1 MIVEYFKTVA
11 AALAREE
18 EIEELLIAAREET
31 FDVPHLPALA
41 AVLVCAYAGIWR
53 ALFVAIAGLLLG
65 FYFFVQPYESFS
77 EPDAEDFGAIVL
89 YLLTTLVML
98 FLVEWLRRSK
108 YETQILMLETKYRN
122 KRLEEVLASLSEAR
136 NSASTNAQR
145 VDMLAA
151 TVPHIWSTRRS
162 GGKIEYFNAKLY
174 EITGMPHGS
183 LDGEGWTNAMHPQ
196 DAESVDEVSRR
207 VERTGVR
214 DEPLDRIV
222 HPLVPGRQI
231 VRRLRDL
238 LDTQVA
244 DHLIVAEQVTDL
256 MDQDGE
262 QVDAVLLTLVAGRGE
277 LAVIVRRSLNRR
289 SGSSQCHDSC

>member
-1 MIVEYFKTVA
+1 MKNAGKWAPEGWSPMLISLG
-11 AALAREE
+11 ALA
-18 EIEELLIAAREET
+18 IAFAVRY
-31 FDVPHLPALA
+31 ALHQYLGEHYRFLFFSAA

-65 FYFFVQPYESFS
+65 FYFFVQPYESFNEITGMPHGS
-77 EPDAEDFGAIVL
+77 LDGEGWTNAMHPQDAESVDEVSRR
-89 YLLTTLVML
+89 
-98 FLVEWLRRSK
+98 VERTGVR
-108 YETQILMLETKYRN
+108 
-122 KRLEEVLASLSEAR
+122 EEVLASLSEAR

-151 TVPHIWSTRRS
+151 TVPHIWSTRRA

-214 DEPLDRIV
+214 EEIR
-222 HPLVPGRQI
+222 
-231 VRRLRDL
+231 VRMRMADGAYHGFDAECSRL
-238 LDTQVA
+238 
-244 DHLIVAEQVTDL
+244 E
-256 MDQDGE
+256 DGH
-262 QVDAVLLTLVAGRGE
+262 GK
-277 LAVIVRRSLNRR
+277 VIVWSSPTADQSRAGTPVTNRL
-289 SGSSQCHDSC
+289 GGAK